1 MRRVTEIDATGER
14 ILADIHA
21 ALTRRNQRLALAM
34 TKNSEIAV
42 RLSEAGILEA
52 IGTDRIFED
61 IDHAIGWAEDNLAR
75 VNAQIDEGSEIPFEQ
90 VGVFSS
96 QK

>member
-14 ILADIHA
+14 ILADIHT
-21 ALTRRNQRLALAM
+21 ALTRRSQRLALAM
-34 TKNSEIAV
+34 AKNSEIAV

-61 IDHAIGWAEDNLAR
+61 IDRAIGWAEDNLAR